1 MWIDL
6 KDSLM
11 ILPILLEWLSSG
23 LIPVLVEAAQNT
35 TVFGLDLS
43 IESLRSRKFS
53 VGIFIF
59 LIVSLIIFAVIIWIY
74 WPKRGKEEGLKR
86 GEKIMFGAIIMGL
99 FIAVAFGWLQLIEG
113 YLV

>member
-1 MWIDL
+1 MQDWL
-6 KDSLM
+6 VMLSQ
-11 ILPILLEWLSSG
+11 LLGWLTG
-23 LIPVLVEAAQNT
+23 GVLPVLVEVAQNT
-35 TVFGLDLS
+35 TVLGIDLS

-53 VGIFIF
+53 IGIFVF
-59 LIVSLIIFAVIIWIY
+59 LVISLIIFAYIIWVY
-74 WPKRGKEEGLKR
+74 WPKRGKEEALKR